1 MLRSVVGIALG
12 TTLLASSAVAQENF
26 ELKFASYIPEPHALS
41 QWFIKWGD
49 QLAKDSNGRI
59 TIKRFFGSQMGPAN
73 QHYDLARTGQADIAW
88 FFHGG
93 TPGRFPLTEII
104 NMPYMVGSG
113 EIGTKVLNDPELRD
127 KYLEP
132 EHKTTHLLAMVTHQP
147 GGLHTTK
154 KQVRTLD
161 DIKGMRIR
169 FPSPPIRDFLRAL
182 GASAVG
188 VPPTEVAEQLSKG
201 VIDGALTD
209 YGGAAFALQLGG
221 VIKHTTELYVYVTSF
236 GMAMNEGVWG
246 RMPADLRKMM
256 TDSLAGARTK
266 GDLGVIL
273 DGLDPLGKKS
283 LADQGGRAERLP
295 AEEEAKMRRV
305 GEEISQQH
313 LKELEAKKLPARE
326 VYTLMRSLA
335 DRHGKTSMSFW
346 K

>member
-1 MLRSVVGIALG
+1 MIRTAIRFALAS
-12 TTLLASSAVAQENF
+12 TLLVGGAASAQENF

-41 QWFIKWGD
+41 QFFIRWSD
-49 QLAKDSNGRI
+49 QIARDSGGRI

-73 QHYDLARTGQADIAW
+73 QHYDLARNGQADISW

-113 EIGTKVLNDPELRD
+113 EIGVKVLNDPELRG

-132 EHKTTHLLAMVTHQP
+132 EHKGTHLLTLVTHQP

-154 KQVRTLD
+154 KVVRSLD
-161 DIKGMRIR
+161 DFKGMRIR

-221 VIKHTTELYVYVTSF
+221 IIKHTAELYVYVTSF
-236 GMAMNEGVWG
+236 GLVMNESVWN
-246 RMPADLRKMM
+246 RMPADLKKIVSESTIVR
-256 TDSLAGARTK
+256 DN
-266 GDLGVIL
+266 LGVIL
-273 DGLDPLGKKS
+273 DGLDPLGKKA
-283 LADQGGRAERLP
+283 LADQGARAERLP
-295 AEEEAKMRRV
+295 ADEDAKMRRI
-305 GEEISQQH
+305 GEEVSQQH
-313 LKELEAKKLPARE
+313 LKELEGKKLPARE
-326 VYTLMRSLA
+326 VHALMRTLA
-335 DRHGKTSMSFW
+335 ERHGKTSMSFW